1 MVLDRGTCHL
11 YSSMQV
17 QEGVIYIAC
26 SAEIQFGS
34 SSMQVQEGVIYIV
47 CSAEIQFGQ
56 LKPTGAMTDT
66 QN

>member
-47 CSAEIQFGQ
+47 CSAEIQFG
-56 LKPTGAMTDT
+56 
-66 QN
+66 N